1 MYIGDSMNNQKI
13 LFIYYNNEIKYLTN
27 SNMDHKEWFLSLGG
41 KDELY
46 ENLVR
51 GFILDGKIVFFKGQD
66 FRYDNEVMDVA
77 KKNGL
82 KMRKDLNNN
91 SLVICCGILP
101 GFPGQKWEPIMVLND
116 NELVD
121 ENKNTNISTE
131 KSMPENNVNIGTI
144 LELKNDYTNEK
155 YLKMGTILTSITLIF
170 CILAKVILI
179 NTKHLDTS
187 NFLEILLICIQ
198 IGFLLGTL
206 YGYVKK
212 KEYTKYL
219 AIFASISVILSFD
232 LLDIIIGIIYFVFS
246 VDANYIKN
254 ILDKVNKLGKKI
266 TKKR

>member
-1 MYIGDSMNNQKI
+1 M
-13 LFIYYNNEIKYLTN
+13 
-27 SNMDHKEWFLSLGG
+27 
-41 KDELY
+41 
-46 ENLVR
+46 
-51 GFILDGKIVFFKGQD
+51 
-66 FRYDNEVMDVA
+66 
-77 KKNGL
+77 GL
-82 KMRKDLNNN
+82 R
-91 SLVICCGILP
+91 
-101 GFPGQKWEPIMVLND
+101 F
-116 NELVD
+116 
-121 ENKNTNISTE
+121 NISTK

-212 KEYTKYL
+212 KEYTKHL